1 MVGKSKLSPRGAR
14 ICAWIG
20 RGCVLA
26 AGAGAAF
33 VLLGSTPDPAP
44 TPAPTPAPGSS
55 TTPIDPSA
63 STAGTTNTA
72 QATATKAFADFDLIS
87 VQLAPWDGPAP
98 VVASTDNPDTPSTTP
113 TASRG
118 GPAYLGIITM
128 GERKRALMF
137 MDGRQR
143 FMREGQAVGNITLT
157 SIASDHVMLREGRTE
172 RRVDRQ
178 QAPSDRLGYLSNN
191 PSPPRLA
198 SPDDF
203 GSLSGDPSEQRRQ
216 EIARRTREGSR
227 PAPMLPNGVPAAKA
241 RNLPNVGSDG
251 QEGP

>member
-1 MVGKSKLSPRGAR
+1 MVGKSRLSPRGAR
-14 ICAWIG
+14 TCAWIG

-44 TPAPTPAPGSS
+44 DPI

-63 STAGTTNTA
+63 STASTTNTA
-72 QATATKAFADFDLIS
+72 QPAATKAFADFDLIS
-87 VQLAPWDGPAP
+87 FQLAPWDGPAP
-98 VVASTDNPDTPSTTP
+98 DVASTDNLDRPITPP
-113 TASRG
+113 TASQG

-157 SIASDHVMLREGRTE
+157 SIASDHVLLREGRVE
-172 RRVDRQ
+172 RRIDRQ
-178 QAPSDRLGYLSNN
+178 APTDRLGYISSN
-191 PSPPRLA
+191 PSPPRLT

-216 EIARRTREGSR
+216 ELARRTREGR
-227 PAPMLPNGVPAAKA
+227 QPTPMLPTGIPAAKA
-241 RNLPNVGSDG
+241 RNLPSVGSDG